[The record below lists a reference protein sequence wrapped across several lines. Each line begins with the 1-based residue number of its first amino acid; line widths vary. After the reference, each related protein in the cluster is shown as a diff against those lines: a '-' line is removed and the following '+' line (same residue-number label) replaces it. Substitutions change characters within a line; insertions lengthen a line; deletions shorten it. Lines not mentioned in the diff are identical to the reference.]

1 MEKRSMN
8 TNTRLTMIVM
18 SAGLLALVG
27 CISTTPTANP
37 QSIDSPNAANAGQ
50 IAKMTKSYQQ
60 AQWGS
65 NIMVNY
71 TDGKFL
77 YRPNRL
83 PNHPCP
89 AEYALPNESRHA
101 PPLPHRTLG
110 QTPA

>member
-1 MEKRSMN
+1 
-8 TNTRLTMIVM
+8 M

-37 QSIDSPNAANAGQ
+37 QSIDPTNAANAGQ
-50 IAKMTKSYQQ
+50 IAEMTKSYQQ

-65 NIMVNY
+65 NVMVSY
-71 TDGKFL
+71 TDGKL
-77 YRPNRL
+77 HYRSNGL

-110 QTPA
+110 QTPAWRKITN